1 MSAATPPDINTTT
14 DEELLFCLLMVQIP
28 EVLIRVCADL
38 PGSNIRPGPRSLRA
52 LGYDFVFQALMN
64 L

>member
-28 EVLIRVCADL
+28 DVLIRVRADSQ
-38 PGSNIRPGPRSLRA
+38 GSNIRVSPR
-52 LGYDFVFQALMN
+52 
-64 L
+64 